1 MQFKASYIGDI
12 IIGGLV
18 AACLYGI
25 WKPNFNKEVPQA
37 TEPLLSSVNGN
48 AKTALAD
55 VVDKITEDSELKL
68 FKIEAVSR
76 GKAKWVTDKN
86 GDVEFEWL
94 SNPVNTGF
102 EKNER
107 DYILATL
114 KNLDKSYT
122 LLGTINTPKAVVTNE
137 VVKAKSIRFG
147 VQEFNLAKKFDYDI
161 ETFLK
166 SRISLKIYDAFK
178 LWDGKDRNELQK
190 KIENEV
196 NTCIK
201 EGFDGFETYNRI
213 FK

>member
-1 MQFKASYIGDI
+1 MCFYGIYQSSINKQVSQ
-12 IIGGLV
+12 LV
-18 AACLYGI
+18 A
-25 WKPNFNKEVPQA
+25 PNSTKNV
-37 TEPLLSSVNGN
+37 
-48 AKTALAD
+48 KTGLAD
-55 VVDKITEDSELKL
+55 VVDKITESAELKS

-94 SNPVNTGF
+94 SNPVNAGF

-122 LLGTINTPKAVVTNE
+122 LLGAINTPKPVATNE

-147 VQEFNLAKKFDYDI
+147 AQEYSLAKKYDYDI

-166 SRISLKIYDAFK
+166 SRISLKINDAFR
-178 LWDGKDRNELQK
+178 LWDGKDRNELER
-190 KIENEV
+190 KIEGEV
-196 NTCIK
+196 HTCIK